1 MFGRRYARC
10 QSRAA
15 FGSGGESCEKVRAAA
30 ARFRRRL
37 TIAMLGPA
45 PVSESTADVAGLR
58 RLVTTHERQ
67 RNWSGFVEVCRQLA
81 AHPDNLPDAVSF
93 LQKAAVATESHLH
106 QPDEAEAI
114 WRQVMERDA
123 ENRYAFAAL
132 RRLYAARRAWE
143 ELEALSR
150 QRGALRTCLQTFE
163 EELKKAAGDER
174 LELCLRVARMHL
186 ESGMQSGR
194 SRALELFEAVRAID
208 PEHKE
213 AAEQLARL
221 YDPEKQTEKLVEVL
235 RVAQGGLDPAE
246 VVPLLKRL
254 AAMAEASGE
263 PGKAIESWNGV
274 LELDSDDLA
283 AVAALLRLHAAR
295 EDWASV
301 EGLVLARVNDLASAL
316 LDRPGEREAFLN
328 LVAVVA
334 DLDDRLAVGGQAFP
348 WYERA
353 IELEPE
359 DPRLAFAFQRVAES
373 EEDQRRRA
381 ELLGQSAR
389 LWQKRGDAKRAFDQL
404 LQVVRVMPEDDGSAT
419 ALEDA
424 AAFEDRWE
432 EVAEAYREMAGQPL
446 TMDDQIRIRLRLARV
461 YADEIG
467 DDDRSVKT
475 YQRVIDLSPTGQGID
490 ELARLFEKRRRYD
503 ELYQLLHDKK
513 RPLLDEAGRHE
524 LDARLAGLLADRLAN
539 APKAERKSVAAE
551 LANNAEA
558 DDGDA
563 AFDALVAVLMSPEAD
578 RSMLKPFEKLAER
591 TGRWDDYFATC
602 EDFARRVEEQN
613 PRKAVELWLVI
624 ATAYEVRK
632 DDTAGALHA
641 VERASELSPERQD
654 LLVRRAELHRR
665 REEWLECDLL
675 LARLGAPANA

>member
-1 MFGRRYARC
+1 MVSIASGVRL
-10 QSRAA
+10 
-15 FGSGGESCEKVRAAA
+15 GGELCDKVRVVAV
-30 ARFRRRL
+30 RFHRRRS
-37 TIAMLGPA
+37 IAMLSRA

-67 RNWSGFVEVCRQLA
+67 RNWSGFVEVCRQLGD
-81 AHPDNLPDAVSF
+81 HPDKLPDAVGF
-93 LQKAAVATESHLH
+93 LQKAAVATESHLGK
-106 QPDEAEAI
+106 PDEAEDI
-114 WRQVMERDA
+114 WREVMTRDPD
-123 ENRYAFAAL
+123 NRYAFAAL
-132 RRLYAARRAWE
+132 RRLVAARRAWE

-163 EELKKAAGDER
+163 EELKKAVGGER
-174 LELCLRVARMHL
+174 VDLCLRVARMHL
-186 ESGMQSGR
+186 ESGMQSGK
-194 SRALELFEAVRAID
+194 SRALELYEEVRSVEPD
-208 PEHKE
+208 HGE
-213 AAEQLARL
+213 AAAQLARL
-221 YDPEKQTEKLVEVL
+221 YDPEKQTEKLLEVL
-235 RVAQGGLDPAE
+235 RIAQGGLDPAE

-254 AAMAEASGE
+254 AAMAESAGE
-263 PGKAIESWNGV
+263 SAKAIESWAAV
-274 LELDSDDLA
+274 LDLDGDDLQ
-283 AVAALLRLHAAR
+283 AVGALLRLHAAR
-295 EDWASV
+295 EDWSAV
-301 EGLVLARVNDLASAL
+301 EGLVLARVTDLATAL
-316 LDRPGEREAFLN
+316 LDRPGEREAFLA

-353 IELEPE
+353 IEMEPD

-373 EEDQRRRA
+373 ETDQRRRA
-381 ELLGQSAR
+381 ELSAQSAR
-389 LWQKRGDAKRAFDQL
+389 LWQKRGEARRAFDQL
-404 LQVVRVMPEDDGSAT
+404 LQVVRVLPEDDSAST

-446 TMDDQIRIRLRLARV
+446 TMEDQIRIRLRLARV

-467 DDDRSVKT
+467 DDERSVRT
-475 YQRVIDLSPTGQGID
+475 YQRIIDLSPTGQGID
-490 ELARLFEKRRRYD
+490 ELARLYEKRRRYD

-513 RPLLDEAGRHE
+513 RPLCDDAGRHE

-539 APKAERKSVAAE
+539 APKEERKSVAAE
-551 LANNAEA
+551 MANSAEA

-613 PRKAVELWLVI
+613 PRKAVELWLLI

-675 LARLGAPANA
+675 LARLGAPANM

>member
-1 MFGRRYARC
+1 ML
-10 QSRAA
+10 SR
-15 FGSGGESCEKVRAAA
+15 
-30 ARFRRRL
+30 
-37 TIAMLGPA
+37 A

-67 RNWSGFVEVCRQLA
+67 RSWSAFVEVCRQLA
-81 AHPDNLPDAVSF
+81 GHPDRLPDAVSF
-93 LQKAAVATESHLH
+93 LQKAAVATESHLQ
-106 QPDEAEAI
+106 QPAEAEGI
-114 WRQVMERDA
+114 WREVMERDPD
-123 ENRYAFAAL
+123 NRYAFAAL

-163 EELKKAAGDER
+163 EELRKAAGEER
-174 LELCLRVARMHL
+174 LDLLVRVARMHL

-194 SRALELFEAVRAID
+194 SRALELFEEVRAID
-208 PEHKE
+208 PAHRE

-221 YDPEKQTEKLVEVL
+221 YDPDKQTEKLVEVL
-235 RVAQGGLDPAE
+235 RLAQGGLDPAE
-246 VVPLLKRL
+246 VVPLLRRL
-254 AAMAEASGE
+254 AGKAESSGE
-263 PGKAIESWNGV
+263 LDKAIETWSAV
-274 LELDSDDLA
+274 LAFDGDDLQ

-295 EDWASV
+295 EDWAAL
-301 EGLVLARVNDLASAL
+301 EGLILARVTDLASAL
-316 LDRPGEREAFLN
+316 LDRPGEREAFLS
-328 LVAVVA
+328 LVAVVS
-334 DLDDRLAVGGQAFP
+334 DLDDRLAIGGQAYP

-353 IELEPE
+353 IDLEPD
-359 DPRLAFAFQRVAES
+359 DPRLAFACQRVAES
-373 EEDQRRRA
+373 EADPRRRA
-381 ELLGQSAR
+381 ELLGLSAR
-389 LWQKRGDAKRAFDQL
+389 LWQKRGEAKRAFDQL
-404 LQVVRVMPEDDGSAT
+404 LQVVRVLPEDDASAG

-467 DDDRSVKT
+467 DDERAVKS
-475 YQRVIDLSPTGQGID
+475 YQRIIDLSPSGQGID
-490 ELARLFEKRRRYD
+490 DLARLFEKRRRWD

-513 RPLLDEAGRHE
+513 RPLCDEAGRHE
-524 LDARLAGLLADRLAN
+524 LDSRLAGLLHDRLAN
-539 APKAERKSVAAE
+539 APKAERKSFAAE
-551 LANNAEA
+551 LADKAEA

-563 AFDALVAVLMSPEAD
+563 AFDALVAVLMSAEAD
-578 RSMLKPFEKLAER
+578 RSLLKSFEKLAER
-591 TGRWDDYFATC
+591 TGRWDDYFATL

-613 PRKAVELWLVI
+613 PRKAVELWLLI

-632 DDTAGALHA
+632 DDTTGALHA

>member
-1 MFGRRYARC
+1 M
-10 QSRAA
+10 
-15 FGSGGESCEKVRAAA
+15 
-30 ARFRRRL
+30 
-37 TIAMLGPA
+37 
-45 PVSESTADVAGLR
+45 SESTADVAGLR

-81 AHPDNLPDAVSF
+81 EHPDRLPDAVSF
-93 LQKAAVATESHLH
+93 LQKAAVATESQLG
-106 QPDEAEAI
+106 QPEEAEGI

-123 ENRYAFAAL
+123 DNRYAFAAL

-163 EELKKAAGDER
+163 EELKKSEGAER
-174 LELCLRVARMHL
+174 LDLCLRVARMQL

-194 SRALELFEAVRAID
+194 SRALELFEEVRAID
-208 PEHKE
+208 PEHRE
-213 AAEQLARL
+213 AAAQLARL
-221 YDPEKQTEKLVEVL
+221 YDPEKQTEKILEVL
-235 RVAQGGLDPAE
+235 RVAQDGLDPAE
-246 VVPLLKRL
+246 VVPLLRRVAL
-254 AAMAEASGE
+254 RAEADGD
-263 PGKAIESWNGV
+263 PGKAIESWGEV
-274 LELDSDDLA
+274 LALDGDDLEA
-283 AVAALLRLHAAR
+283 MAALLRLHAAR
-295 EDWASV
+295 EDWPAV
-301 EGLVLARVNDLASAL
+301 EGLILSRATDLASAL
-316 LDRPGEREAFLN
+316 LEAPGERAAFLS

-353 IELEPE
+353 IEIEPE
-359 DPRLAFAFQRVAES
+359 DPRLAFAYQRVAEA
-373 EEDQRRRA
+373 EPDARRRA
-381 ELLGQSAR
+381 ELLSRSAR
-389 LWQKRGDAKRAFDQL
+389 LWQKRGEAKRAFDQL
-404 LQVVRVMPEDDGSAT
+404 LEVVRVLPEDDSSAT

-432 EVAEAYREMAGQPL
+432 EVAESYREMAGQPL
-446 TMDDQIRIRLRLARV
+446 TMEDQIRIRLRLARV
-461 YADEIG
+461 YGDEIG
-467 DDDRSVKT
+467 DDERAVKT
-475 YQRVIDLSPTGQGID
+475 YQRIIDLSPNGQGID
-490 ELARLFEKRRRYD
+490 EMARFLEKRRRWD
-503 ELYQLLHDKK
+503 ELYQVLHDKK
-513 RPLLDEAGRHE
+513 RPLLDDAGRHE

-539 APKAERKSVAAE
+539 APKAERKTVAAE
-551 LANNAEA
+551 MASNTEE
-558 DDGDA
+558 DGDA

-578 RSMLKPFEKLAER
+578 RSLLKSFEKLAER

-613 PRKAVELWLVI
+613 PRKAVDIWLLI
-624 ATAYEVRK
+624 ATNYEVKK

>member
-1 MFGRRYARC
+1 
-10 QSRAA
+10 
-15 FGSGGESCEKVRAAA
+15 
-30 ARFRRRL
+30 
-37 TIAMLGPA
+37 
-45 PVSESTADVAGLR
+45 VSESTADVAGLR

-67 RNWSGFVEVCRQLA
+67 RNWSGFVEVCRELA
-81 AHPDNLPDAVSF
+81 EHPDKLPDAVSF
-93 LQKAAVATESHLH
+93 LQKAAVATESHLGK
-106 QPDEAEAI
+106 PEEAEGI

-123 ENRYAFAAL
+123 DNRYAFAAL

-163 EELKKAAGDER
+163 EELKKAGGGER
-174 LELCLRVARMHL
+174 LDLCLRVARMQL

-194 SRALELFEAVRAID
+194 TRAVELLEEVRAID
-208 PEHKE
+208 PQHRE

-221 YDPEKQTEKLVEVL
+221 YDPEKQTEKVLEVL
-235 RVAQGGLDPAE
+235 RIAQDSLDPAE
-246 VVPLLKRL
+246 VVPLLRRL
-254 AAMAEASGE
+254 AQRAEAAGDHAE
-263 PGKAIESWNGV
+263 AIDSWSQI
-274 LELDSDDLA
+274 LALDGDDLE
-283 AVAALLRLHAAR
+283 AVGALLRLHAAR
-295 EDWASV
+295 EDWPAV
-301 EGLVLARVNDLASAL
+301 EGLILARVTDLTSAL
-316 LDRPGEREAFLN
+316 LEGPGERAAFLG

-359 DPRLAFAFQRVAES
+359 DPRLAFAFQRVAET
-373 EEDQRRRA
+373 EPDARRRA
-381 ELLGQSAR
+381 ELLSRSAQ
-389 LWQKRGDAKRAFDQL
+389 LWQKRGEAKRAFDQL
-404 LQVVRVMPEDDGSAT
+404 LEVVRVLPEDDTSAT
-419 ALEDA
+419 ALEDS

-461 YADEIG
+461 YGDEIG
-467 DDDRSVKT
+467 DDERAVKT
-475 YQRVIDLSPTGQGID
+475 YQRIIDLSPTGQGID
-490 ELARLFEKRRRYD
+490 ELARFLEKRRRWD

-513 RPLLDEAGRHE
+513 RPLLDDAGRHE
-524 LDARLAGLLADRLAN
+524 LDARLAGLLADRLAS
-539 APKAERKSVAAE
+539 APKEERKSVAAE
-551 LANNAEA
+551 IASSAE

-578 RSMLKPFEKLAER
+578 RSLLKSFEKLAER

-613 PRKAVELWLVI
+613 PRKAVELWLLI